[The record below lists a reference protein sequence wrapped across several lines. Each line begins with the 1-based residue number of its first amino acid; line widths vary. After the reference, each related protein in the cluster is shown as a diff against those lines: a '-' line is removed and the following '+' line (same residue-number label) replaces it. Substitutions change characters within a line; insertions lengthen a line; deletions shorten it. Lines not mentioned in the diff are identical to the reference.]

1 MPFLSKRQQRWAN
14 STGQPFA
21 KKWNKLTNFSALPE
35 KKDSGVSGMAIPPT
49 GANALFNQPGIQ
61 SRAKRRKKKRKEVCT
76 CTITTKASTGQP
88 GELIAPGVRRIH
100 GNLCNVHGRYGP
112 CDKGT
117 TGKPKKGK
125 QPAKA
130 KLTPAQR
137 AAQRDT
143 EHQANRGKTLSQQG
157 YSADDQSALEA
168 LRSGAQPAKVSSAL
182 IDQGV
187 VEQATD
193 GSYRL
198 TSSGRALMSA
208 AGQGNAGRARDTV
221 SGARDRLSARRQRQA
236 AAAKRQQDTAGKRA
250 ASQMDRELAK
260 RQRVEQAAAKKP
272 GKAQSAAHK
281 KKPAAQAMP
290 AKAPAKRRVARSSS
304 PSAPAVQSSPKP
316 KAPAKVPSSP
326 SPKAAIA
333 PALHD
338 AAQALSDGD
347 DVTDEQLQQLITN
360 GLVKLNRD
368 GTPIL
373 TAAGQRATMKAYEPG
388 QLCPYCTAD
397 LALPD
402 VGWYQCG
409 HCGEQ
414 FYAADTD
421 SDYEDYHAYRADRA
435 PQRGA
440 PPQPSSMPTARVLK
454 SPRIAEKAF
463 TVIKS
468 SDGTPDR
475 WLSITTTAYEDKD
488 REIIS
493 TKAIKGAV
501 ALGDQTGERGP
512 LLYWH
517 IPGLEMGDCDF
528 QAQGGPGGRFLIEGG
543 TFRSKAFAELGRKL
557 SDSGYQMSPGFVHT
571 DDQPQNGVYD
581 TILIYERSAVPQ
593 NRAANYFTRYATK
606 EDKVITPEKA
616 AEYREKAAGNTEALA
631 LLDTLLATTAKED
644 ATAQARNVVFKEA
657 AALPAEIE
665 IGGVVYTVKA
675 FPPSPAAPVE
685 GSPEEE
691 AAETPDEEA
700 VEMDDGGD
708 GGMDDA
714 AFAQMIAQA
723 VVQALSPL
731 LDMEKKMAG
740 HVNDMKSMVSGIGQQ
755 KDDAAVAATAAT
767 QQQIAALEAK
777 LKELT
782 GDLPSSVMNG
792 ASNLYRPSQSPLTKL
807 TEGAAAVVK
816 EQISQVPAGLSDPN
830 EIAAYQLIFG
840 NS

>member
-1 MPFLSKRQQRWAN
+1 MPFLSRRQARWAHA
-14 STGQPFA
+14 TGQSFA
-21 KKWNKLTNFSALPE
+21 KRWDKLTNFSALPE

-49 GANALFNQPGIQ
+49 GDNALFNQPGIQ

-157 YSADDQSALEA
+157 YSTDDQSALEA
-168 LRSGAQPAKVSSAL
+168 LRSGAQPGKVSADL

-198 TSSGRALMSA
+198 TSSGRALMNA
-208 AGQGNAGRARDTV
+208 AGQGDAGRARDTV
-221 SGARDRLSARRQRQA
+221 SGARDRLSARRQRQQ
-236 AAAKRQQDTAGKRA
+236 AAAKRQQDTATKRA
-250 ASQMDRELAK
+250 QTAANREQAK
-260 RQRVEQAAAKKP
+260 RQRVERAAAKKP

-281 KKPAAQAMP
+281 KKPTAQAMP
-290 AKAPAKRRVARSSS
+290 AKSPAKRRVARSSS

-316 KAPAKVPSSP
+316 KAPAKTPSPSS
-326 SPKAAIA
+326 SPKATIA

-347 DVTDEQLQQLITN
+347 AVTDAQLQQLITN

-373 TAAGQRATMKAYEPG
+373 TAAGQRATMK
-388 QLCPYCTAD
+388 
-397 LALPD
+397 
-402 VGWYQCG
+402 
-409 HCGEQ
+409 
-414 FYAADTD
+414 
-421 SDYEDYHAYRADRA
+421 S
-435 PQRGA
+435 
-440 PPQPSSMPTARVLK
+440 
-454 SPRIAEKAF
+454 F

-468 SDGTPDR
+468 SDGTSDR

-543 TFRSKAFAELGRKL
+543 TFRSKAFAELGHKL

-616 AEYREKAAGNTEALA
+616 AEYREKAAGNAEALA

-657 AALPAEIE
+657 AGLPAEIE

-675 FPPSPAAPVE
+675 FPPAAAPVE

-691 AAETPDEEA
+691 AVETPDEEA

-755 KDDAAVAATAAT
+755 KDDALAAATSAT
-767 QQQIAALEAK
+767 NAQIATLEAK

-792 ASNLYRPSQSPLTKL
+792 AANLYRPSQSPLTKL

-816 EQISQVPAGLSDPN
+816 EQISQVPSGLSDPN